1 MPRQRD
7 YGGAK
12 QAPVGLIVAR
22 KFVGLNTNAA
32 KKCVRI
38 AVSTGKRCRQPA
50 MRGTCVCLRHG
61 GAGLAK
67 WKGTYTPTAHGQR
80 ALIER
85 ALKPE

>member
-67 WKGTYTPTAHGQR
+67 WRGAYTPTAHGQR